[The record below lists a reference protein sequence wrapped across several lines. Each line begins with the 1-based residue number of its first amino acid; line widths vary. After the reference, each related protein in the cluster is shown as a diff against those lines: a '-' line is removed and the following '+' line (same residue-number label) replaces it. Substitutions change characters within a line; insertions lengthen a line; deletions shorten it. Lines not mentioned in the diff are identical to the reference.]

1 MAFVREIAERIT
13 VLHLGQVLAEGNV
26 EQIETQSESA
36 RGLSG
41 IEGDRLMLKLTNVDS
56 YYDRSHILHA
66 VCLGHT
72 DREGD
77 GYPRPQRHR
86 QDHAAE
92 DADGSHRPD
101 GQAKSAS
108 TERRSARI
116 RRFRRARAGIAYVP
130 QGREII
136 PDFTIRENILM
147 GGVRRARTASARS
160 RTLVPELFP
169 YLMDNLD
176 APGGVLSGGQQ
187 QQLAIARALA
197 ADPKIILLDEPNE
210 GIQPS
215 IVEEIEAI
223 IISLNREVGLTVVLV
238 EQNVSFARQASHGF
252 AMMEKGRVVVSGAI
266 SELSDDIVH
275 RHMAV

>member
-1 MAFVREIAERIT
+1 
-13 VLHLGQVLAEGNV
+13 
-26 EQIETQSESA
+26 
-36 RGLSG
+36 
-41 IEGDRLMLKLTNVDS
+41 MLKLTNVDS

-66 VCLGHT
+66 VCLDIPIGKTTAVLGRNGTGKTTLLKTLMGLT
-72 DREGD
+72 DRMEGQINLD
-77 GYPRPQRHR
+77 GKEIGKDP
-86 QDHAAE
+86 
-92 DADGSHRPD
+92 
-101 GQAKSAS
+101 
-108 TERRSARI
+108 T
-116 RRFRRARAGIAYVP
+116 FRRARAGIAYVP

-147 GGVRRARTASARS
+147 GAFARADGKREIPE
-160 RTLVPELFP
+160 LVPELFP
-169 YLMDNLD
+169 YLMDNLERV
-176 APGGVLSGGQQ
+176 GGVLSGGQQ

-223 IISLNREVGLTVVLV
+223 IIRLNREVGLTVVLV
-238 EQNVSFARQASHGF
+238 EQNVSFARHASHCF

-266 SELSDDIVH
+266 SELSDEMVH